1 MADPNAFPDKEKEE
15 LDAKIDKKINDVL
28 SNIDWNKIDTTVD
41 ERLKKVD
48 EKLKGLG
55 LGRKDLLSSEDRKYV
70 NTLPKDYK
78 NKSLRYLDIFR
89 ENPEVV
95 TEYLQTLKKFG
106 SEKAAK
112 EKGHQ
117 AELLYPS
124 LPPFSSPRQ

>member
-1 MADPNAFPDKEKEE
+1 M
-15 LDAKIDKKINDVL
+15 
-28 SNIDWNKIDTTVD
+28 T
-41 ERLKKVD
+41 R
-48 EKLKGLG
+48 KLKGLG
-55 LGRKDLLSSEDRKYV
+55 LGSEDLLSSEDRKYV

-112 EKGHQ
+112 EAGGH
-117 AELLYPS
+117 EHFILS
-124 LPPFSSPRQ
+124 K